1 MDQDERMRIKWVEL
15 FEKTG
20 NSGLMCLRC
29 GIADPHSENE
39 GSRQHIRRL
48 NGHRRKDAQGRQ
60 HGGELVRGAVSHDA
74 KNVLPVFAG
83 RLEDT

>member
-39 GSRQHIRRL
+39 GSRHKIPACKAPLRHPWKVPPQTPRAPRRSPQ
-48 NGHRRKDAQGRQ
+48 N
-60 HGGELVRGAVSHDA
+60 E
-74 KNVLPVFAG
+74 
-83 RLEDT
+83 